1 MIRRLALSLA
11 ALVLGAG
18 IALAGDSQENVHDHS
33 AKHGGLVEHT
43 SHHHLELVAEGA
55 TLTVYLRHEDGTEQD
70 ASAAKASA
78 TVLADGKAEQV
89 ALAPAGGNVLKGSG
103 HFNAGTG
110 TTVVVSLTLP
120 DHAPAQVRFELE

>member
-1 MIRRLALSLA
+1 MIRRLALSVA
-11 ALVLGAG
+11 AFVIGAG
-18 IALAGDSQENVHDHS
+18 IALADDSHEHVHDHS
-33 AKHGGLVEHT
+33 AKHGGMIEHT
-43 SHHHLELVAEGA
+43 THHHLELVAEGA
-55 TLTVYLRHEDGTEQD
+55 TLTVYLTHEDGTEQD

-103 HFNAGTG
+103 HFNAGAG